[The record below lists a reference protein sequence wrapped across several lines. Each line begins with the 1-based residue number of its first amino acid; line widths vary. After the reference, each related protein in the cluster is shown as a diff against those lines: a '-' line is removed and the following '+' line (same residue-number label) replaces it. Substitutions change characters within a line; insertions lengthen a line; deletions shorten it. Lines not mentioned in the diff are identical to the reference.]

1 MKLSPPQSFGGALEA
16 VECGPEH
23 PFWSLGPQLREAE
36 TSMRPTQRVTEPFVD
51 SSQQLFT
58 KPFPRRWRGCRRRS
72 ERISPPAPGPVPFPA
87 PAVFQPK
94 ASVFNLKAASC
105 WGPADSCRDSEV
117 GILGCL
123 DGWQCSSASCQE
135 AQSYGAGSREE

>member
-58 KPFPRRWRGCRRRS
+58 KPFPRRWRGCWRRS
-72 ERISPPAPGPVPFPA
+72 ERISPPAPGAGPLPSARCA
-87 PAVFQPK
+87 PAQSLRVQ
-94 ASVFNLKAASC
+94 SESRQLLGSC
-105 WGPADSCRDSEV
+105 
-117 GILGCL
+117 
-123 DGWQCSSASCQE
+123 
-135 AQSYGAGSREE
+135 